1 MSGGSVYSAPPPFSG
16 PSMYVRQQTHKR
28 ARERGV
34 TVVEGAVIL
43 IVFFMLILG
52 VIELG
57 RFLSM
62 RQVLTNAAREGARFA
77 VAPLS
82 QTNTLPAES
91 EVVARVNVFLNAASV
106 TGATIITTC
115 PLTAPE
121 VCTNKNAAMSV
132 VTGPVTT
139 EYTKVTVSKPYSVIT
154 APGFFNALSVTL
166 TGEAMMRRE
175 TSE

>member
-1 MSGGSVYSAPPPFSG
+1 MI
-16 PSMYVRQQTHKR
+16 VRQQTHHR
-28 ARERGV
+28 PAERGV

-43 IVFFMLILG
+43 IAFFMLILG

-91 EVVARVNVFLNAASV
+91 EVVAKVNVFLDAAAV
-106 TGATIITTC
+106 NGATITTTC

-121 VCTNKNAAMSV
+121 VCTTKSATMSV
-132 VTGPVTT
+132 STGLVTT

-154 APGFFNALSVTL
+154 APGFFNALTVTL
-166 TGEAMMRRE
+166 KGEAMMRRE

>member
-1 MSGGSVYSAPPPFSG
+1 MIVHDQAH
-16 PSMYVRQQTHKR
+16 HK
-28 ARERGV
+28 AGERGV
-34 TVVEGAVIL
+34 TVVEGAIFL
-43 IVFFMLILG
+43 IAFFMLILG

-82 QTNTLPAES
+82 QTNTLPDES
-91 EVVARVNVFLNAASV
+91 EVVATVNVFLNAAAV
-106 TGATIITTC
+106 NGATITTTC
-115 PLTAPE
+115 PLTAAE
-121 VCTNKNAAMSV
+121 VCTSKSAAMSV
-132 VTGPVTT
+132 ATGLVTT
-139 EYTKVTVSKPYSVIT
+139 EYTRVTVSRPYSVVT
-154 APGFFNALSVTL
+154 VPGFFNALTVTL

>member
-1 MSGGSVYSAPPPFSG
+1 MIVSH
-16 PSMYVRQQTHKR
+16 QTHQK
-28 ARERGV
+28 AGERGV
-34 TVVEGAVIL
+34 TVLEGAIFL
-43 IVFFMLILG
+43 IAFFMLILG

-82 QTNTLPAES
+82 QTNTLPAEN
-91 EVVARVNVFLNAASV
+91 EVAARVNVFLDAAAV
-106 TGATIITTC
+106 TGATIATTC

-121 VCTNKNAAMSV
+121 VCTSKSATMSV
-132 VTGPVTT
+132 ATGAVTT
-139 EYTKVTVSKPYSVIT
+139 EYTKVTVTKPYSVIT
-154 APGFFNALSVTL
+154 APGFFNALTVTL
-166 TGEAMMRRE
+166 KGEAMMRRE